1 MDVCTPFFFCARAV
15 RTLRLH
21 TLPLNDSLSGNAGGF
36 SATAPI
42 RRIISRGDVPVET
55 AERPIAHLF
64 RMPMLDRVVMDVIDM
79 PLQIDGVADLM
90 FPIPPLPNAFFTAP
104 DLARAAS

>member
-15 RTLRLH
+15 RNLRLH

-64 RMPMLDRVVMDVIDM
+64 RIPVLDRVVMDVIDM
-79 PLQIDGVADLM
+79 PLQIDGVPDLM
-90 FPIPPLPNAFFTAP
+90 FPIPPLPNAFFTTP